1 MLNDPTTTTT
11 PPDSSSAPASGAVTS
26 PSDPTTPPVDKTV
39 NYPRLWKGETIS
51 ETDLARA
58 LGVQLPSHLRR
69 LTFAD
74 YQRISLEW
82 LRAWSEWAG
91 WHLKTQKIAIL
102 HESKLSQF
110 RALFPGEQLALAEK
124 EREKHIRFAIS
135 KPAALIENIL
145 AETPEEQAVKE
156 NARLVQ
162 HQRKAALR
170 GK

>member
-11 PPDSSSAPASGAVTS
+11 PPDSSSAPAAV
-26 PSDPTTPPVDKTV
+26 PTDIPDKTA
-39 NYPRLWKGETIS
+39 NYPRLSKGEAIRDA
-51 ETDLARA
+51 DLAKA

-74 YQRISLEW
+74 FKRIDLEW

-91 WHLKTQKIAIL
+91 WHLKTQKIAIV

-110 RALFPGEQLALAEK
+110 RALFPGEQLAHAEK
-124 EREKHIRFAIS
+124 EREKHIRLAVS

-145 AETPEEQAVKE
+145 AETPEEQAAKE